1 MFQTG
6 RSILYVCKN
15 ALESDAENFCEKAK
29 EEDLLLVAAT
39 DFGCPGYVRISY
51 CVDEDMIKR
60 SFKAFKALKKNTR
73 NNNSISLILFQ
84 RIKI

>member
-1 MFQTG
+1 MF
-6 RSILYVCKN
+6 VK

-51 CVDEDMIKR
+51 CVDEDILSVHLR
-60 SFKAFKALKKNTR
+60 HLK
-73 NNNSISLILFQ
+73 L
-84 RIKI
+84 